1 MAANNED
8 TTRADERVEETAEQA
23 VTQTAADTADGAEP
37 ERTAASDDAA
47 DPAEE
52 PSAPTLQ
59 VDPTD
64 PFAVPANLIEVPHR
78 DHVPAALRGRGRRRV
93 RGPGRGAVVSRR
105 RRRRRRGEVDMEL
118 DGGEAGDPEHT
129 VTRVRAPRQAVG
141 TARTPSRASRDPPG
155 SRRSASAAATPARAG
170 VAAP

>member
-64 PFAVPANLIEVPHR
+64 PFAVPANLIEVLRTETTSRQRSEDCLLYTSPSPR
-78 DHVPAALRGRGRRRV
+78 D
-93 RGPGRGAVVSRR
+93 
-105 RRRRRRGEVDMEL
+105 
-118 DGGEAGDPEHT
+118 
-129 VTRVRAPRQAVG
+129 
-141 TARTPSRASRDPPG
+141 
-155 SRRSASAAATPARAG
+155 
-170 VAAP
+170 